1 MSGTHFYLTLP
12 SNASLNEFPNNKMT
26 SYRVKLPQS
35 IDLEGVWEV
44 GLYSISYPN
53 TWYTLQKG
61 VDTHTSFMRIEP
73 VCFSE
78 PLWITVTTSPCR
90 SLSKLRIERYPE
102 TLAIT
107 SS

>member
-44 GLYSISYPN
+44 GLYSIYKKV
-53 TWYTLQKG
+53 WIR
-61 VDTHTSFMRIEP
+61 TSFMRIEL
-73 VCFSE
+73 VCFSK

-90 SLSKLRIERYPE
+90 SLSKLRIKRYPE

>member
-12 SNASLNEFPNNKMT
+12 SNASLNEFPNNKTT

-35 IDLEGVWEV
+35 IDLEGSGKSVCTPFPIQTPGTHYKKVW
-44 GLYSISYPN
+44 IR
-53 TWYTLQKG
+53 
-61 VDTHTSFMRIEP
+61 TSFMRIEP
-73 VCFSE
+73 VCFSK

-90 SLSKLRIERYPE
+90 SLSKLRIKRYPE